1 MAVTTIGIIDI
12 GSYDVTLE
20 IFQISRKD
28 GIHCIDRL
36 QRRLEIGR
44 GTFSTGRIP
53 MEMVDELCTVLQDFV
68 RVTAE
73 YRVDAVR
80 ALATS
85 AIREAE
91 NDLFVLGKIR
101 QMTGLDVQVLS
112 NSEQRFL
119 SYKAIAS
126 VEGVFHKMI
135 QDGTVIIDLDG
146 GSCQVSM
153 FDKGELY
160 TTQNLRMGSLRL
172 RERLNEASA
181 KTSDYEELVSQ
192 MITYDVASFK
202 KMYLDNHKIKNV
214 IFSGDFIT
222 EMIFRDKKNQ
232 DRSTRVLSREQF
244 EKWYRKI
251 SGKSVTELAIENSIP
266 TEYASLLRPS
276 AIVYHTCVEALEPE
290 IIWTPGMHI
299 SRGLA
304 YDYAE
309 RKDLITARHDF
320 NNDIVTCARHIAKR
334 YGQGKPHIDNMD
346 MTGCEI
352 FDEMKKIHGLGKRG
366 RLLLRVAIMLHDVG
380 KYISFNLIGE
390 SSYNIIMANEI
401 IGLSHAERE
410 IIALAVK
417 YLTEPLPQY
426 DDLVLET
433 SLDEKRYLEVAA
445 LTAIIRYVNAL
456 DRGHLQKVQAIRAER
471 KGQELVIHVEVNR
484 RYDLEKGM
492 ISQETEFFHEVFGI
506 RPVLKVKRI
515 M

>member
-126 VEGVFHKMI
+126 VESVFHKMI

-202 KMYLDNHKIKNV
+202 KMYLNNHKIKNV

-222 EMIFRDKKNQ
+222 EMIFSDKKNQ

-244 EKWYRKI
+244 EK
-251 SGKSVTELAIENSIP
+251 
-266 TEYASLLRPS
+266 
-276 AIVYHTCVEALEPE
+276 
-290 IIWTPGMHI
+290 
-299 SRGLA
+299 
-304 YDYAE
+304 
-309 RKDLITARHDF
+309 
-320 NNDIVTCARHIAKR
+320 
-334 YGQGKPHIDNMD
+334 
-346 MTGCEI
+346 
-352 FDEMKKIHGLGKRG
+352 
-366 RLLLRVAIMLHDVG
+366 
-380 KYISFNLIGE
+380 
-390 SSYNIIMANEI
+390 
-401 IGLSHAERE
+401 
-410 IIALAVK
+410 
-417 YLTEPLPQY
+417 
-426 DDLVLET
+426 
-433 SLDEKRYLEVAA
+433 
-445 LTAIIRYVNAL
+445 
-456 DRGHLQKVQAIRAER
+456 
-471 KGQELVIHVEVNR
+471 
-484 RYDLEKGM
+484 
-492 ISQETEFFHEVFGI
+492 
-506 RPVLKVKRI
+506 
-515 M
+515 